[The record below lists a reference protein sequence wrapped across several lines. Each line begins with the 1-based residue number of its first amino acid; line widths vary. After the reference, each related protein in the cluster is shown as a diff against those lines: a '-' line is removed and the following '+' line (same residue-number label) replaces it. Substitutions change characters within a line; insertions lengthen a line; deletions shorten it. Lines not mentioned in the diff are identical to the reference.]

1 MMTFSFK
8 RVNAIFLKDWKDLL
22 RNSYILFTLAIPL
35 VFAAWLGR
43 MGGEEGAAFATYPI
57 NLSLIIAGAF
67 IQAAMVA
74 EEKEKNTLRGLLL
87 SPASTVE
94 VCLGKSALSA
104 AMAIVVVIGSIFLSD
119 YKVPSL
125 PLFALSIILGLVFY
139 IAIGT
144 ILGLLS
150 RTVMET
156 SIIGTPVLCIFGM
169 SSMFKTM
176 VENETLLTILDYLP
190 NEQLNTI
197 WTGLS
202 SGQGFSA
209 LIENILVL
217 LVWVAVSIMLT
228 IMIYRKRRV
237 D

>member
-1 MMTFSFK
+1 MTFSFK

-35 VFAAWLGR
+35 AFAVWLGR
-43 MGGEEGAAFATYPI
+43 LGGEEGAAFGTYPI
-57 NLSLIIAGAF
+57 NLALVIAGAF

-104 AMAIVVVIGSIFLSD
+104 VLTLVVIIGSIFLSG
-119 YKVPSL
+119 YKVPSF
-125 PLFALSIILGLVFY
+125 PLFAFSILLGLIFY

-144 ILGLLS
+144 VLGLLS

-156 SIIGTPVLCIFGM
+156 SIIGTPVLFIFGM

-176 VENETLLTILDYLP
+176 VENKTIVAIIDYLP
-190 NEQLNTI
+190 NEQLNMI

-202 SGQGFSA
+202 NGAGIGS
-209 LIENILVL
+209 LVESFL
-217 LVWVAVSIMLT
+217 VMLVWVAASIVLT
-228 IMIYRKRRV
+228 IMIYRKRMV

>member
-1 MMTFSFK
+1 MMIFSLK
-8 RVNAIFLKDWKDLL
+8 RVNAIFVKDWKDLQ
-22 RNSYILFTLAIPL
+22 RNSYVLFTLALPL

-43 MGGEEGAAFATYPI
+43 IGEDNALLATYPI
-57 NLSLIIAGAF
+57 NLSLVIAGAF

-94 VCLGKSALSA
+94 ILIGKSALSA
-104 AMAIVVVIGSIFLSD
+104 VMTIIVIIGSIFLSD
-119 YKVPSL
+119 YKTPSL
-125 PLFALSIILGLVFY
+125 PLFSFSILLGLMIY
-139 IAIGT
+139 LAIGT

-156 SIIGTPVLCIFGM
+156 SIIGMPVLLIFGM
-169 SSMFKTM
+169 SSMLKSM
-176 VENETLLTILDYLP
+176 IENDMLLRMISYLP

-197 WTGLS
+197 WSHLSNGAGLRVV
-202 SGQGFSA
+202 
-209 LIENILVL
+209 LENMMIL
-217 LVWVAVSIMLT
+217 LVWAIASFFITVL
-228 IMIYRKRRV
+228 IYKKRRI